1 MLHYQKKR
9 ILKIQHQT
17 KYNVELDNSDMTIF
31 TIVKFEVNNN
41 EATIEN
47 NRIIVIINIEEK
59 DDT

>member
-1 MLHYQKKR
+1 
-9 ILKIQHQT
+9 
-17 KYNVELDNSDMTIF
+17 MTIF